1 MKSLRIVA
9 IMSCAA
15 IALASASL
23 AQVSSKGGPIQLGSD
38 TQSINQNDHTQ
49 VLDGRVEVIQA
60 DGRLRADHI
69 VMTYAPPEGGSSGFG
84 PLVTIEATGNIYYV
98 TPEST
103 VKGDKAVYTKASD
116 TMVLTGDVIL
126 QQGQN
131 VTTGNRLVSQVG
143 AGITTMDANPTSAG
157 KGRVRAVIY
166 PDDKTTAKKPAA
178 H

>member
-9 IMSCAA
+9 IMSCAVV
-15 IALASASL
+15 ALAGASL
-23 AQVSSKGGPIQLGSD
+23 AQVSSKGGPTMMGSD
-38 TQSINQNDHTQ
+38 TQSMNQADHTQ
-49 VLDGRVEVIQA
+49 VMDGRVEIIQA
-60 DGRLRADHI
+60 DARLRADHVVI
-69 VMTYAPPEGGSSGFG
+69 TYLPPVGGGSGFG
-84 PLVTIEATGNIYYV
+84 DMSVIEATGNIYYV

-103 VKGDKAVYTKASD
+103 IKGDKAVYTKAND
-116 TMVLTGDVIL
+116 TMVLTGDVIP

-143 AGITTMDANPTSAG
+143 TGITTMDANPTTSG
-157 KGRVRAVIY
+157 KGRVRSVIY